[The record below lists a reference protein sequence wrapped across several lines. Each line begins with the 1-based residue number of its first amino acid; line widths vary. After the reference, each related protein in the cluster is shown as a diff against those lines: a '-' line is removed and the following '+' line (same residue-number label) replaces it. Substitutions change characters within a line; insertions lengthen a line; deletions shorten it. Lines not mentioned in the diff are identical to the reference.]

1 MKKLKPLFFP
11 TILVLV
17 FGLMLSCAK
26 SSEDNINDTVAFT
39 NDSIDEGVA
48 NTNENLED
56 ILEDN
61 NDTAV
66 DLENALTGGG
76 GSSTGSSNIGP
87 QKVYIVGYAVTEKC
101 IFYDCPKSK
110 TVLWDLGGNMT
121 VLDDSC
127 GASDATAHND
137 SIYIV
142 GSMQYCVVGPDKKV
156 VVHKLNAPSGYVK
169 NSLDSDSI
177 AMYPSIGRTGN

>member
-26 SSEDNINDTVAFT
+26 SSEDNINDTVAVT

-66 DLENALTGGG
+66 DLENALSGGGGGGG
-76 GSSTGSSNIGP
+76 GSSNSSSCNNKGSFQIHPEKGAGLWE
-87 QKVYIVGYAVTEKC
+87 IVKNKKDCGYALVGGKNRKPW
-101 IFYDCPKSK
+101 IQVIDDNGNQLISK
-110 TVLWDLGGNMT
+110 TYDADFKDVTSNFGNGLPT
-121 VLDDSC
+121 EGQLD
-127 GASDATAHND
+127 
-137 SIYIV
+137 
-142 GSMQYCVVGPDKKV
+142 GS
-156 VVHKLNAPSGYVK
+156 A
-169 NSLDSDSI
+169 I
-177 AMYPSIGRTGN
+177 